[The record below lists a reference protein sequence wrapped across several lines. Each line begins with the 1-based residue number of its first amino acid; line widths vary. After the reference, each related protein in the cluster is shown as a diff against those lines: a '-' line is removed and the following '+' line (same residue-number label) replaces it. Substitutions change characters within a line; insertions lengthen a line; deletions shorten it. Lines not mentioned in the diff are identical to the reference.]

1 MFSKMPRKKKQKK
14 EKVEKVEKVKKI
26 TRADIFNKD
35 GNYVRTYDIETHGEN
50 FKEMAHEYAKKIGGK
65 VK

>member
-1 MFSKMPRKKKQKK
+1 MPRKKRQKV

-26 TRADIFNKD
+26 TRADIFDKN

-50 FKEMAHEYAKKIGGK
+50 FKELANRYAKKIDGK
-65 VK
+65 VKLS